1 MSLGK
6 RVDLPSWR
14 HPETTGKEKLGVGKK
29 VYGTHPIGLFPSSI
43 RFFLLGSLLFVAL
56 TTISGVRGKSGI
68 E

>member
-1 MSLGK
+1 M
-6 RVDLPSWR
+6 
-14 HPETTGKEKLGVGKK
+14 GKK